1 MTNNLNS
8 LEKTLNYSFKNKSYL
23 TKALTHSSKSK
34 DNNERLEYLGDAVI
48 NLAVSEHLIKNFSD
62 LDEGSLSILRAKL
75 VSRDTL
81 SRLASNIELESYL
94 IMGKSLSNQ
103 ENKKSSI
110 FGNAFEAIIGA
121 IYLDENFDKAA
132 TVVMYFLEEE
142 IRSLTINQIKEKIKV
157 FCEVKELN
165 LSSEA
170 DGKNKKDAEQKA
182 AAVLLKKIIN
192 SDE

>member
-81 SRLASNIELESYL
+81 SRLASNIELESYCL
-94 IMGKSLSNQ
+94 LYTSPSPRDRTRSRMP
-103 ENKKSSI
+103 SS
-110 FGNAFEAIIGA
+110 A
-121 IYLDENFDKAA
+121 
-132 TVVMYFLEEE
+132 
-142 IRSLTINQIKEKIKV
+142 
-157 FCEVKELN
+157 
-165 LSSEA
+165 
-170 DGKNKKDAEQKA
+170 
-182 AAVLLKKIIN
+182 
-192 SDE
+192 